1 MDLETKHTGPQATT
15 PLRRLFGTLVAIAL
29 TVGVACSGP
38 DTNWSASEKENIQH
52 FFKSG
57 EANRAAVAYSNNGSM
72 PFDESEYLDLQRRAL
87 TEATLVQDNVLAK
100 AHPELP
106 ETFRNLYQKSLE
118 LSIEAF
124 ENKDNAASLQSSS
137 LHDQWVDW
145 YNAHIREIRIP
156 R

>member
-1 MDLETKHTGPQATT
+1 
-15 PLRRLFGTLVAIAL
+15 
-29 TVGVACSGP
+29 
-38 DTNWSASEKENIQH
+38 
-52 FFKSG
+52 
-57 EANRAAVAYSNNGSM
+57 M